1 MTIPGKCS
9 KCRNNAEINSAN
21 QLYCRNCFLDVIDK
35 RIKKSMKG
43 KLEKGEKVLV
53 LDEITKKAFGRTVS
67 IPVKAL
73 FKNESFFGNENIGGI
88 VAGKKFSDFL
98 KKEKIAKALIPWTA
112 DMEAS
117 ELLEN
122 FFTLNRKISDNN
134 YVKFFKGITEEELE
148 EYSNI
153 LEADYCSETSGEA
166 AGFAAEVENQYP
178 GTIFSLAKSKEAL
191 DEILGKM
198 LGKKQRN
205 KKGKKK

>member
-134 YVKFFKGITEEELE
+134 YVKFFKDITEEELE
-148 EYSNI
+148 EYAKI

-166 AGFAAEVENQYP
+166 AGFAAEIENQYP

-205 KKGKKK
+205 KRGKNK